1 VSPQLETRPFST
13 TVGSVVL
20 TSGGGGDGGD
30 APIVYLHS
38 SAGESGADSVAPFLE
53 LLAEGHEVFAPMLPG
68 FGGSEGLDQIDD
80 MEDAVYHCL
89 DVFDRL
95 SLTAERAPHVV
106 GLSLGGWI
114 AAEIAWRYPDAVRTL
129 TLVSAPGIYVPGHP
143 MSELFGRRFDEL
155 AEEVFVDQS
164 HPVAAMM
171 HQMAA
176 VTGGGASMATIPFE
190 LLRPFFES
198 MAAAA
203 KIAWNPYFHNPKLPK
218 RLGRVTAPTL
228 LIAGRLDKLVPTA
241 TSSEFARLIAGAI
254 LEIWDDASHMIPLE
268 QSERLAFRV
277 SRHIERATAPAGS

>member
-1 VSPQLETRPFST
+1 MSISLETHPFPT
-13 TVGSVVL
+13 TVGDITL
-20 TSGGGGDGGD
+20 TRGGGTSGGDT
-30 APIVYLHS
+30 PIVYLHS
-38 SAGESGADSVAPFLE
+38 SGGETGADSVAPFLE
-53 LLAEGHEVFAPMLPG
+53 LLAVHHEVFAPMFPG

-89 DVFDRL
+89 DVFERL
-95 SLTAERAPHVV
+95 GLTGERAPHVV
-106 GLSLGGWI
+106 GLSIGGWM
-114 AAEIAWRYPDAVRTL
+114 AAEIAWRYPQSLASL

-155 AEEVFVDQS
+155 AEETFADQS

-176 VTGGGASMATIPFE
+176 VAGGGASMATIPFD

-218 RLGRVTAPTL
+218 RLGRVTVPTL
-228 LIAGRLDKLVPTA
+228 VIAGMLDGLVPSV
-241 TSSEFARLIAGAI
+241 TSDTYARLIAGSV

-268 QSERLAFRV
+268 LPKRLADGV
-277 SRHIERATAPAGS
+277 ADHVARAMVTVAG